1 MRQDLSNVRNV
12 LGDVLSKI
20 HAVHDAQVNL
30 VAQAQVQLAHRDPLA
45 EPATAEQVRRR
56 AAARGA

>member
-1 MRQDLSNVRNV
+1 VRQDLSEVRHV

-30 VAQAQVQLAHRDPLA
+30 AQ
-45 EPATAEQVRRR
+45 AEQVRRR
-56 AAARGA
+56 AARCA